1 MTTQPSGGAGAPE
14 QGPERVRQRVREGVL
29 AAIVA
34 VAPEVEPARLAGSR
48 PLRRQVELD
57 SMDWLRVIVGWHAR
71 FGVEIPEADYARLV
85 SVDAVVDYLM
95 ERLGPAT

>member
-1 MTTQPSGGAGAPE
+1 MTTPQRLRAGTPE
-14 QGPERVRQRVREGVL
+14 QLREHVREGVL
-29 AAIVA
+29 AAIAA
-34 VAPEVEPARLAGSR
+34 VAPEVDPARLSGSR

-71 FGVEIPEADYARLV
+71 FGIEIPEADYARLV
-85 SVDAVVDYLM
+85 SVDAVVEYLI